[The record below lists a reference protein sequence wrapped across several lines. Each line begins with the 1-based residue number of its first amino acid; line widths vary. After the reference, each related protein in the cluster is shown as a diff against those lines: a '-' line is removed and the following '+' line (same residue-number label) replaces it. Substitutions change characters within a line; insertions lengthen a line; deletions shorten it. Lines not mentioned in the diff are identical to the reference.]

1 MRCGQQS
8 NLEWQVKLKW
18 VVYFRWVVFL
28 WQWQSIE
35 WEIRKVVIIA
45 IALYASRI
53 VMWESMKPY
62 LFGFDL
68 WHACFRAPLRWMS
81 LSWCAR
87 WTEKLWLLVRFPRCI
102 AIRPEQQNHCQVRTV
117 TFFLTDRQTVWLRR
131 FWQWVT
137 HWSLAIKSLAQQAKI
152 EWIIGQMYQLAM
164 PVLVKHLFCAVSVFF
179 LRSSVGHCKPGNK
192 IKIHCPSEHVLKSC
206 YLCVHFLH
214 WFVAL
219 AMGFVPVMV

>member
-1 MRCGQQS
+1 MD
-8 NLEWQVKLKW
+8 EPF
-18 VVYFRWVVFL
+18 VVRKMDGKAM
-28 WQWQSIE
+28 ITC
-35 WEIRKVVIIA
+35 EISAMYCHPAWAAK
-45 IALYASRI
+45 
-53 VMWESMKPY
+53 
-62 LFGFDL
+62 
-68 WHACFRAPLRWMS
+68 S
-81 LSWCAR
+81 LPGPHSD
-87 WTEKLWLLVRFPRCI
+87 
-102 AIRPEQQNHCQVRTV
+102 
-117 TFFLTDRQTVWLRR
+117 FFLTDRQTVWLRR

-137 HWSLAIKSLAQQAKI
+137 HWSLAIKSQQAKI